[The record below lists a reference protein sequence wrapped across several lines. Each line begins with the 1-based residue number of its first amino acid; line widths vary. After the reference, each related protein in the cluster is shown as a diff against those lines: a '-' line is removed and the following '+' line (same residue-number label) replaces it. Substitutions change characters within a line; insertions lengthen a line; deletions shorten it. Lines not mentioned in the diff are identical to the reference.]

1 MKLQASIH
9 FYQTRIKLLHM
20 PQLFIL
26 TGVIVI
32 WQNVSLPS
40 LHLTHGIENDLI
52 IPLNFIAKTK
62 TKSALR
68 VVFRG
73 RGAGSRHRPTA

>member
-1 MKLQASIH
+1 
-9 FYQTRIKLLHM
+9 M

-32 WQNVSLPS
+32 WQSVSWPS
-40 LHLTHGIENDLI
+40 LHLIHGIENDLL
-52 IPLNFIAKTK
+52 IPLNFIAGQNKNKRCITGGVRCEAGYA
-62 TKSALR
+62 KS
-68 VVFRG
+68 